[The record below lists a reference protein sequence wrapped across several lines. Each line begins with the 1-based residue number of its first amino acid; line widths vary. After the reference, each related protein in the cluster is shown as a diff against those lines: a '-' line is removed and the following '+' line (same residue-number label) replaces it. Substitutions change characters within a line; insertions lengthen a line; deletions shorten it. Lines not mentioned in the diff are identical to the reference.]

1 MENSVI
7 RERKYKRFEIIKD
20 NQEVLALKLNYKE
33 NLIWFIV
40 IIAIFLIA
48 YFLILFLIETYIFIQ
63 EVKSLK
69 TFAYLL
75 ISVIFLSFIIISLF
89 FLIRGLFFKRIL
101 KIDKISNTVQ
111 IETHFGIFVKKK
123 LIPFTMISNIYIK
136 KNTTESSYGLKLSNF
151 SLVFNL
157 SNGIVFK
164 IITSL
169 NISELTAIER
179 LIINNVTL

>member
-1 MENSVI
+1 
-7 RERKYKRFEIIKD
+7 
-20 NQEVLALKLNYKE
+20 
-33 NLIWFIV
+33 
-40 IIAIFLIA
+40 
-48 YFLILFLIETYIFIQ
+48 TYIFIQ
-63 EVKSLK
+63 EIKSLK
-69 TFAYLL
+69 MFAYLL
-75 ISVIFLSFIIISLF
+75 VSVIFLSFIIISLF

-164 IITSL
+164 LITSL
-169 NISELTAIER
+169 SISELTTIKK
-179 LIINNVTL
+179 LILNNMTL

>member
-7 RERKYKRFEIIKD
+7 RERKYKRFEIIKE
-20 NQEVLALKLNYKE
+20 NREVLALKLNYKE
-33 NLIWFIV
+33 NLILFIV
-40 IIAIFLIA
+40 IIAIFLIG
-48 YFLILFLIETYIFIQ
+48 YFLSLFIIETYIFIQ
-63 EVKSLK
+63 ESKNLK
-69 TFAYLL
+69 IFAYLL
-75 ISVIFLSFIIISLF
+75 ISVIIFSFIIICLF
-89 FLIRGLFFKRIL
+89 LLIRGLFLKRIL

-157 SNGIVFK
+157 SNGILFK

-169 NISELTAIER
+169 KISELTIIER
-179 LIINNVTL
+179 LIINNMTR